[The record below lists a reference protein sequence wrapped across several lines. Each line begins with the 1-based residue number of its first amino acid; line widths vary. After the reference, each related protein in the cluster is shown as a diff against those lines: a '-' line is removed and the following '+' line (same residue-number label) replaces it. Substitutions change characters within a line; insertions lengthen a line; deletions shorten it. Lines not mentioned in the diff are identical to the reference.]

1 MQEIEFDSGIAKFDL
16 TLEIIDLGYLHCT
29 FEYDSDLYEESTI
42 QRMAGHFA
50 KLVESVVAAPDEKLS
65 KFSLLTAAEVR
76 QLAEWNN
83 TGSEY
88 PRELC
93 IHTAFEEQVKRTP
106 DKTAIIDERN
116 RLSYRELNE
125 LANRL
130 ARLSCGKACDLQRWW
145 VFP

>member
-16 TLEIIDLGYLHCT
+16 TFEIIDVGNLHCT

-42 QRMAGHFA
+42 HRMASHFA
-50 KLVESVVAAPDEKLS
+50 KLVESAVATPDEKLS
-65 KFSLLTAAEVR
+65 QFSLLSPAEVQ

-106 DKTAIIDERN
+106 IRRRSSIKGTGSATT
-116 RLSYRELNE
+116 S
-125 LANRL
+125 
-130 ARLSCGKACDLQRWW
+130 
-145 VFP
+145 